1 MGTIL
6 DSKVLKKRVIFKS
19 VKKAVYF
26 SDQWNHAMHSHR
38 WCWIS
43 YMSFQAHGLIFTKFI
58 TRALPFLGQLT
69 NFMRGF
75 GPKITNSLT
84 KNPEGNFWSAIKVVL
99 LIWNSN
105 LEWTLTFNGNGQ
117 KATSHPSCGIF
128 FRSGAYLYSGEFTNA
143 AIFFFDKLSN
153 NHRFS
158 NNNDQILYTQWSN
171 IENPIQ
177 K

>member
-1 MGTIL
+1 MKPCYAFSQMMLDLIYVISSSWFDFYKIHYSGTA
-6 DSKVLKKRVIFKS
+6 IF
-19 VKKAVYF
+19 
-26 SDQWNHAMHSHR
+26 
-38 WCWIS
+38 
-43 YMSFQAHGLIFTKFI
+43 G
-58 TRALPFLGQLT
+58 PFLGQLT
-69 NFMRGF
+69 NFMKGF

-143 AIFFFDKLSN
+143 AILFFDKLSN

-158 NNNDQILYTQWSN
+158 NNNDQILYTQWSK